1 MEVSSDTTNDVQEYD
16 VAMAEITAAM
26 VKELREKTDL
36 PMMDC
41 KKALNETGGDMNAA
55 IDLLRKKGA
64 AAAEKKAGRE
74 TAEGRVAVH
83 VDREKGVGAIAEVL
97 CETAPTSNNPVF
109 QEMVAKIARH
119 AALSGTTDPEAILD
133 EKFVDDPGMTIR
145 DIMTEVINKIRE
157 NMKINRLVRAEG
169 RLGHYVHH
177 DGRVAVLLQVEGE
190 GEDAVL
196 ADLCMHIT
204 AMMPRALD
212 RQSIPAEDVAR
223 EKEIVREQII
233 ASGKPENLVEKI
245 SEGKMNR
252 WFSERVLLEQP
263 FVKDDKKSVGD
274 VAKEAGFKLTGF
286 TRLKVGQP

>member
-1 MEVSSDTTNDVQEYD
+1 
-16 VAMAEITAAM
+16 MAEITASM

-41 KKALNETGGDMNAA
+41 KKALSETGGDMDAA
-55 IDLLRKKGA
+55 IELLRKKGA

-74 TAEGRVAVH
+74 TAEGRVAVY
-83 VDREKGVGAIAEVL
+83 VDKEKGVGAIAEVL

-109 QEMVAKIARH
+109 QEMVGKIARH
-119 AALSGTTDPEAILD
+119 AALSGDANPETILD
-133 EKFVDDPGMTIR
+133 ENFVDDPGMTVR
-145 DIMTEVINKIRE
+145 DVMNEVINKIRE

-190 GEDAVL
+190 GNDAVL
-196 ADLCMHIT
+196 ADICMHIT

-212 RQSIPAEDVAR
+212 RESIPAAEIAK

-233 ASGKPENLVEKI
+233 ASGKPENLVDKI
-245 SEGKMNR
+245 SQGKMNR
-252 WFSERVLLEQP
+252 WFSEQVLLEQP
-263 FVKDDKKSVGD
+263 FVKEDKKTVGQ
-274 VAKEAGFKLTGF
+274 VAKEAGIKLTGF
-286 TRLKVGQP
+286 TRLKVGQQ